1 MGLQELWF
9 ILLAVLFLGFFVLE
23 GFDFGVGMLMS
34 FFGRAAHVRSTSG
47 PADARST
54 SGPAHVRSTSGPAGG
69 RTGTD
74 AEQHRRAVLNTIG
87 PVWDSNEVW
96 LITAGGAMFAAFPE
110 MYATVFS
117 GLYLPLLAI
126 LCSMIVRVVA
136 IEWRGK
142 IDDPGWRRWAD
153 IAIAVGSWVPAILW
167 GVAFAGLVHGM
178 PVDAHGQMHAGITDV
193 VNPYTLLGGLAT
205 GSLFA
210 LHGAV
215 FVALKSSGTVRS
227 DAFGFAGKLAIP
239 ATVLVAGFGLWTQLS
254 HGKTW
259 TWIVLGVAVVAQ
271 LAAVARVFS
280 RSGEGWAF
288 VCTTIVVAAVVV
300 LLFGALYPNLVPS
313 TLNPDWSLTIY
324 NGSSSPYT
332 LKVMTWAALVFAPL
346 VMVYQAWTYWVF
358 RKRISADRIPEP
370 IGLARR
376 SD

>member
-9 ILLAVLFLGFFVLE
+9 LLLAVLFLGFFVLE

-34 FFGRAAHVRSTSG
+34 FFGRAADVRSTSDT
-47 PADARST
+47 ADGRST
-54 SGPAHVRSTSGPAGG
+54 SETADVRSTSATAHG
-69 RTGTD
+69 RIGTD

-87 PVWDSNEVW
+87 PVWDGNEVW

-167 GVAFAGLVHGM
+167 GVAFAGLVHGL
-178 PVDAHGQMHAGITDV
+178 PVDAHGQMHATITDV
-193 VNPYTLLGGLAT
+193 LNPYTLLGGLAT
-205 GSLFA
+205 GALFA

-215 FVALKSSGTVRS
+215 FVALKSSGAVRA
-227 DAFGFAGKLAIP
+227 DAFGFAAKLAIP

-259 TWIVLGVAVVAQ
+259 TWIVLAVAMVAQ
-271 LAAVARVFS
+271 LAAVARVF
-280 RSGEGWAF
+280 RRTGEGWAF
-288 VCTTIVVAAVVV
+288 LCTTIVVAAVVI

-313 TLNPDWSLTIY
+313 TLNPDWSLTIH
-324 NGSSSPYT
+324 NASSSPYT

-346 VMVYQAWTYWVF
+346 VMLYQGWTYWVF
-358 RKRISADRIPEP
+358 RKRISADRIPAP
-370 IGLARR
+370 IGLSRR

>member
-1 MGLQELWF
+1 
-9 ILLAVLFLGFFVLE
+9 
-23 GFDFGVGMLMS
+23 
-34 FFGRAAHVRSTSG
+34 
-47 PADARST
+47 
-54 SGPAHVRSTSGPAGG
+54 VRSTSGPAGG

-87 PVWDSNEVW
+87 PVWDGNEVW

-178 PVDAHGQMHAGITDV
+178 PVDAHGQMHAGIIDV

-259 TWIVLGVAVVAQ
+259 TWI
-271 LAAVARVFS
+271 
-280 RSGEGWAF
+280 
-288 VCTTIVVAAVVV
+288 V

-370 IGLARR
+370 IGLSRR